1 MLNGNPW
8 ACDFHFCAHEECRH
22 KNAHAFPLPLPDA
35 ASIKKYLFIGTLKP
49 TNQLYKWAGFEMTM
63 IQLHYNDG
71 SSQQSQ
77 KRERGWQQ
85 QPSAA
90 GELLGTFCSGFYS
103 YLKLFCYLGF
113 ICLFFRPKRA
123 FAVCLSSTLL
133 CAVAW
138 THRKMFHRQQPS
150 TAPPPPRQ
158 AISWSTVQH
167 LPTPLVSPRSVWP
180 FLILYLETVC
190 VSPWMG
196 INASKSTEMELQGW
210 RERGVL
216 YGFTCE
222 LWMWWYGFF
231 FGVLNEIRF

>member
-63 IQLHYNDG
+63 IQLHCNDG

-150 TAPPPPRQ
+150 TAPLFPQPGYIMVYRPALTDPASLATLCVTFSHSIPWDSLCITVNGNQRQ
-158 AISWSTVQH
+158 
-167 LPTPLVSPRSVWP
+167 
-180 FLILYLETVC
+180 
-190 VSPWMG
+190 
-196 INASKSTEMELQGW
+196 
-210 RERGVL
+210 
-216 YGFTCE
+216 
-222 LWMWWYGFF
+222 
-231 FGVLNEIRF
+231 